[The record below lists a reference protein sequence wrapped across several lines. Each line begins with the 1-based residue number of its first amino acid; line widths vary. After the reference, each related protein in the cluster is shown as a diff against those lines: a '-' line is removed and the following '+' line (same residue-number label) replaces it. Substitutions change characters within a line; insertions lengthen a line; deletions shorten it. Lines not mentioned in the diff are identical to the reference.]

1 MKKFVWCRTS
11 LYLACLAVLVVVYG
25 LFHRKT
31 LVLWPGESVFPR
43 IYTDVREGGSSS
55 ADFFDSDSAV
65 AIAAVLSSGLY
76 HPHAGIEFPLLT
88 GVENLSLVGVDF
100 SGMDSVAITF
110 RASSDIALVLFT
122 RDPSVSR
129 PGDVSSLRPLRM
141 DISANRFYTEKRL
154 PLSLLRPSELWI
166 DLHGLEQ
173 DGNLFIDNVLQVAVE
188 TGKGALLGLP
198 MEIEIRN
205 LEFFGTNRVLV
216 GICLSILILV
226 TILYIW
232 SMVKHGKKFANSEN
246 SRRIACER

>member
-1 MKKFVWCRTS
+1 MKKFFWCHTF
-11 LYLACLAVLVVVYG
+11 LYFACIAVLVAVYG
-25 LFHRKT
+25 LFHRKS
-31 LVLWPGESVFPR
+31 LVLWPGEDVFPR
-43 IYTDVREGGSSS
+43 IYTDVREGGSST

-76 HPHAGIEFPLLT
+76 HPHADRVPPFDRRGKPFACRRGFFGHGFRCHHVPRKFRHRARPLYP
-88 GVENLSLVGVDF
+88 
-100 SGMDSVAITF
+100 
-110 RASSDIALVLFT
+110 
-122 RDPSVSR
+122 DPSVSR

-166 DLHGLEQ
+166 DIHGLEQ
-173 DGNLFIDNVLQVAVE
+173 DGNLYADNVLQVSVE

-198 MEIEIRN
+198 MEIEIKK
-205 LEFFGTNRVLV
+205 LEFFGTNRVLA

-226 TILYIW
+226 TILYIR
-232 SMVKHGKKFANSEN
+232 SMVKYGKKFANSKN